1 MVERQKTGE
10 IQTAFQED
18 FLKRPRFIFVIDK
31 ETGRQKI
38 WDVEAERT
46 TTVMNLMSSDHSCS
60 AATVITEVLELGR
73 PNVISLRRKRTGYWE
88 LMEQVRELVKKHN
101 QKEKVEP
108 IALLRMRYRRKVGT
122 RNSQR
127 IYWTS
132 RDIVLNESVD
142 QFRSLILT
150 NRDQIETALVQI
162 GVVTPN
168 VFKRAREGDQRAK
181 EAVQTVTEEIAKELW
196 QVSLVRFRIDSSTEP
211 AEKIGSA
218 FNALLDKLR
227 NRIIEEETEKA
238 PYFEA
243 TNDLRRYVASACSN
257 AAYNYRRAKENFNKR
272 LKEIFGEPLALELKE
287 CQCDLNRAS
296 SVLRHFF
303 LWLPPSLEL
312 TLREAIKGKV
322 WSGHTARA
330 IERFMGRKIYGLTG
344 KAGVEESFKLIK
356 TYADKILTLEER
368 NEVWRWPNSP
378 QLRWSKDLPVIAN
391 LNHRKFERIL
401 TEFMELPGSTVNQR
415 EALRLLGEGMS
426 NKEIALVLGKSK
438 GAVKILFHRA
448 YKRLNH
454 IYRERGYFAVFED

>member
-1 MVERQKTGE
+1 MVERQKASE
-10 IQTAFQED
+10 FQAAFQENSP
-18 FLKRPRFIFVIDK
+18 KRPRFIFVIDK

-46 TTVMNLMSSDHSCS
+46 TTVKNLMSSDHSCS
-60 AATVITEVLELGR
+60 TAKEITEVLELGG
-73 PNVISLRRKRTGYWE
+73 PQVISLRRKRTDYWE
-88 LMEQVRELVKKHN
+88 FMEQVRELVEKHN

-108 IALLRMRYRRKVGT
+108 ITLLRMRYRKKVGEGD
-122 RNSQR
+122 RQR
-127 IYWTS
+127 VYWTS
-132 RDIVLNESVD
+132 KDIVLNESVD

-150 NRDQIETALVQI
+150 NRDQIETALIQI

-181 EAVQTVTEEIAKELW
+181 EAVQTVTEEIAEELW
-196 QVSLVRFRIDSSTEP
+196 QVSLRRFRIDSSTEP
-211 AEKIGSA
+211 AEKIESA
-218 FNALLDKLR
+218 FNVLLDRLR
-227 NRIIEEETEKA
+227 SRIIEEETEKA

-257 AAYNYRRAKENFNKR
+257 AAHNYRRTKENFNKR
-272 LKEIFGEPLALELKE
+272 LKEIFGEPLAFELKE
-287 CQCDLNRAS
+287 CQCDLNKAS
-296 SVLRHFF
+296 LALKHFF

-312 TLREAIKGKV
+312 TLREAIKGEMWRKHV
-322 WSGHTARA
+322 AKA

-344 KAGVEESFKLIK
+344 EAGVEESFKLIK
-356 TYADKILTLEER
+356 TYAAKILTLEER
-368 NEVWRWPNSP
+368 NEVWRWPNPP

-391 LNHRKFERIL
+391 LNPRRFERIL

-426 NKEIALVLGKSK
+426 NKEIALVLGKSE